1 MKIHISFLNDKNF
14 KNLYNKYGIYLVLLL
29 IIFLSSFV
37 APNFLTHI
45 NIMNLL
51 TQIAVVTIIA
61 CGITLLIIEGET
73 DLSAGSVVA
82 LCGCLCVDIFRKL
95 TSSGFHPIL
104 AGIITV
110 LLAMAIGMA
119 CNLASGAIIVHYKAP
134 AFIVTLAMMQ
144 VARGIVFVY
153 TQGQPIYNIGVISE
167 IGQGKLFNFLP
178 YSILVML
185 LVTLF
190 SFVLLKKTR
199 FGRYIY
205 AVGGNKEAAIAS
217 GIRVNAVVLK
227 TYLIHGILVGLAGVL
242 YMTRLNSG
250 QPAEGVALEFDAITA
265 AVIGGTSFTGGIG
278 TIPGT
283 IAGSIIIGVI
293 KNVLNLMRVQSYYQQ
308 IITGCIIV
316 LAVII
321 DIRTKGGKNK

>member
-1 MKIHISFLNDKNF
+1 MKKTLFLKNEAL
-14 KNLYNKYGIYLVLLL
+14 KSLYNKYGIYFVLLT
-29 IIFLSSFV
+29 IIVLSSFI
-37 APNFLTHI
+37 APSFFTHI

-51 TQIAVVTIIA
+51 TQIAVVTIIS

-82 LCGCLCVDIFRKL
+82 LCGCLCVDVFRKMTAFGFDPL
-95 TSSGFHPIL
+95 LSGI
-104 AGIITV
+104 ATV
-110 LLAMAIGMA
+110 LLAMIIGMT
-119 CNLASGAIIVHYKAP
+119 CNILSGIIVIHYKAP

-144 VARGIVFVY
+144 AARGVVFVY
-153 TQGQPIYNIGVISE
+153 TQGQPIYNIGSISE
-167 IGQGKLFNFLP
+167 IGQGKIFNFLP

-185 LVTLF
+185 VVALF
-190 SFVLLKKTR
+190 SYILLKKTR

-217 GIRVNAVVLK
+217 GIKVNAVIFK

-278 TIPGT
+278 SIPGT
-283 IAGSIIIGVI
+283 IAGSIIIGII

-308 IITGCIIV
+308 IITGFIIV